1 MFVDLEKAYDTVP
14 LKKLFETLMEI
25 GLNTVYVKAIWNL
38 YVNSHSVVKVGNA
51 FSNLF
56 HTTKGLKQGCSL
68 SPTLFKIYLQEALN
82 NWSRKI
88 AGMGIKISSNS
99 D

>member
-1 MFVDLEKAYDTVP
+1 
-14 LKKLFETLMEI
+14 MEI

-51 FSNLF
+51 FSNPF
-56 HTTKGLKQGCSL
+56 PTTKGLKQGCSL

-88 AGMGIKISSNS
+88 AGMGIKISKHCLTTLLFADDQVIVAS
-99 D
+99 DKMDADN